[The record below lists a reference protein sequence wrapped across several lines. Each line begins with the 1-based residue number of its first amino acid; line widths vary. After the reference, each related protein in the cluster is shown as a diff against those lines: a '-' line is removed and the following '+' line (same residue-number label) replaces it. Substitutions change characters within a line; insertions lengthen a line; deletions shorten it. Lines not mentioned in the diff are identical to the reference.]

1 MYHFYMLLIQG
12 MDFSMKFSR
21 IVQKKKIKLY
31 QMLPHIHL
39 APRAIQQNPF
49 MILCVW
55 TFILFRIYSRSS
67 WRIDHYLI
75 LEFS

>member
-1 MYHFYMLLIQG
+1 
-12 MDFSMKFSR
+12 
-21 IVQKKKIKLY
+21 
-31 QMLPHIHL
+31 MLPHIHL